1 MASAVR
7 AVSAGALAAG
17 RRPAASLVQVAVSR
31 LAVSRLAVSRLADM
45 LVTTGSVASVD
56 WPASAGETPRNQL
69 SQRLLRHAV

>member
-31 LAVSRLAVSRLADM
+31 LAVSRLADM
-45 LVTTGSVASVD
+45 LVTTGSVGSGD